1 MDPVNIIET
10 LGIPVAVAF
19 VLGYACLYLMKFI
32 TGTLV
37 KRLDEQFNR
46 LEGIVIKL
54 IDSNNKERQATLK
67 HSTEQSAQFSEIL
80 GRFDKFISVF
90 QKYSGN
96 GFNSKYDKK

>member
-1 MDPVNIIET
+1 MDIVQIIET

-19 VLGYACLYLMKFI
+19 VLGYGCLYLMKFI

-37 KRLDEQFNR
+37 KRIDEQFNR

-67 HSTEQSAQFSEIL
+67 HSTEQSAQFSDIL
-80 GRFDKFISVF
+80 GRFDTFITVV
-90 QKYSGN
+90 QKLTGN
-96 GFNSKYDKK
+96 GLK